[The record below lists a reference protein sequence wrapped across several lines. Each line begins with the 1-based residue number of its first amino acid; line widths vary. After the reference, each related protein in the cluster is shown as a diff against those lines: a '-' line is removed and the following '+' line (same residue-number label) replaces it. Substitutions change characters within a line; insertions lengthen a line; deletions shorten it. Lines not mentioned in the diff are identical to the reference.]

1 MKTTSSRR
9 SSAITR
15 RAFTI
20 WCFWAL
26 DPAMKTLSLALH
38 YAEQL
43 ARQHGALQDRSPEAK
58 QLVNRWNAERK
69 FLF

>member
-1 MKTTSSRR
+1 
-9 SSAITR
+9 
-15 RAFTI
+15 
-20 WCFWAL
+20 
-26 DPAMKTLSLALH
+26 MKTLSLALH